1 LEKQLLLFGLMKK
14 AGRLSVGDEPVTDA
28 LTFGNARVMALAS
41 DAAENTV
48 RRFERLA
55 EEVGVPVVHLHATKK
70 ELGESLGRA
79 TAAVIAVCDIG
90 FAARF
95 LELACEEYPG
105 DEELAAAREKMTK
118 KAERLVEEQKKKRR
132 EEKEAKKHPNKARAQ
147 KPAADEAVQADTG
160 SVKADRK
167 TEKKPE
173 GAKKNGKGDSGVRTY
188 VPEYMPK
195 KVYGKVPGRQKSQ
208 TSIGDRRREDAEKKA
223 EKYGYGAGNSA
234 NRGYNGNKSYSRQGS
249 SGRQQKS
256 GRPGG
261 KTAVHGKGG
270 KA

>member
-1 LEKQLLLFGLMKK
+1 MEKQLLLFGLMKK

-28 LTFGNARVMALAS
+28 LTFGDARVMALAS

-79 TAAVIAVCDIG
+79 SAAVVAVCDIG

-95 LELACEEYPG
+95 LELACQQDPENA
-105 DEELAAAREKMTK
+105 ELTAAREKMTK
-118 KAERLVEEQKKKRR
+118 KAERLVEEQKKKRK
-132 EEKEAKKHPNKARAQ
+132 EEKEAKKHPYKAKAAQ
-147 KPAADEAVQADTG
+147 PAAAETAKEGAK
-160 SVKADRK
+160 SEK
-167 TEKKPE
+167 TEKNARRTE
-173 GAKKNGKGDSGVRTY
+173 NRSSAGEKKESGVRTY

-195 KVYGKVPGRQKSQ
+195 KVYGKAPGRQKSSA
-208 TSIGDRRREDAEKKA
+208 SIGDRRREDAEKKA
-223 EKYGYGAGNSA
+223 EKYGYSAGNSA
-234 NRGYNGNKSYSRQGS
+234 NKGYSGNRSYSKQGS
-249 SGRQQKS
+249 NGQRQKS
-256 GRPGG
+256 GKPGG

>member
-1 LEKQLLLFGLMKK
+1 MEKQLLLFGLMKK

-28 LTFGNARVMALAS
+28 LTFGSARVMALAS

-55 EEVGVPVVHLHATKK
+55 EEVGVPVVHLRATKK

-79 TAAVIAVCDIG
+79 SAAVIAVCDIG

-95 LELACEEYPG
+95 LELACAEYPEN
-105 DEELAAAREKMTK
+105 EELAAAREKMTK

-132 EEKEAKKHPNKARAQ
+132 EEKEATKHPYKAKSAQ
-147 KPAADEAVQADTG
+147 PAAETAQVSAKTE
-160 SVKADRK
+160 KTEKNTRK
-167 TEKKPE
+167 TENKSAAGEKKE
-173 GAKKNGKGDSGVRTY
+173 SGTRTY

-195 KVYGKVPGRQKSQ
+195 KVYGKAPGRQKSSA
-208 TSIGDRRREDAEKKA
+208 SIGDRRREDAEKKA
-223 EKYGYGAGNSA
+223 EKYGYNAGNS
-234 NRGYNGNKSYSRQGS
+234 NSRNYGSKNTGKQGS
-249 SGRQQKS
+249 YGRQQKS
-256 GRPGG
+256 GKPGG